1 MVDGKATA
9 GGALSRQPARS
20 PHSLKL
26 GQHDEREVGAEQHE
40 EGDHGE
46 PVRRQRWDGEGEGQI
61 ARLGVVRR
69 AADHEEAR
77 GSDDE
82 GQGVVSTKL
91 DCQNEQAAAEER
103 RRDGARK
110 VAAGKQGVAGG
121 AHSRSAPTMYSYTN
135 RGPTASEMVRQPKT
149 NQRARRK
156 GSRTSSGAPLGPT
169 IVVVVM

>member
-1 MVDGKATA
+1 MVDGKAAA

-40 EGDHGE
+40 KGDHGE

-121 AHSRSAPTMYSYTN
+121 AQSLSSNDVLVHKQGSH
-135 RGPTASEMVRQPKT
+135 GVRDGEAAQD
-149 NQRARRK
+149 
-156 GSRTSSGAPLGPT
+156 
-169 IVVVVM
+169 